1 MEADKN
7 RKVPKTGPVPKSD
20 YHTKYNH
27 IISLDV
33 GKQAAQDVSAN
44 KQYGNGRFI
53 FVYLWF
59 NLIHTWSVIHRV
71 PVLTPYFGAI
81 VFWSKKLTVVEN
93 IGLDT

>member
-7 RKVPKTGPVPKSD
+7 RKVPKTD

-44 KQYGNGRFI
+44 KQYGNGKYTLYI
-53 FVYLWF
+53 CGS
-59 NLIHTWSVIHRV
+59 TWSVN
-71 PVLTPYFGAI
+71 Y
-81 VFWSKKLTVVEN
+81 SKPML
-93 IGLDT
+93 II

>member
-7 RKVPKTGPVPKSD
+7 RKVPKRGPVPKSD

-44 KQYGNGRFI
+44 KQYGNGKYTLYI
-53 FVYLWF
+53 VYLWF
-59 NLIHTWSVIHRV
+59 NLIC
-71 PVLTPYFGAI
+71 
-81 VFWSKKLTVVEN
+81 
-93 IGLDT
+93 